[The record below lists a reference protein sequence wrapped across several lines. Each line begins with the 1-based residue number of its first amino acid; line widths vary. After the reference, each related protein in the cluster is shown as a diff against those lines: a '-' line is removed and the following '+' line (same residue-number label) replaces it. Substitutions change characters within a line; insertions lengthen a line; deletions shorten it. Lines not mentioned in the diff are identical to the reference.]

1 MARVDADNVDVVRL
15 AIRTTASNGN
25 IVHPHVIYEHGE
37 P

>member
-25 IVHPHVIYEHGE
+25 IVHPPCDI
-37 P
+37 